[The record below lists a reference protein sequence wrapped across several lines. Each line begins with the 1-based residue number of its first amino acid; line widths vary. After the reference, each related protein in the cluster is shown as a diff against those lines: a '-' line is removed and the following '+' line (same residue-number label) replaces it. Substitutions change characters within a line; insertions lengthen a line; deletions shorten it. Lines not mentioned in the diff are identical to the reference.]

1 MKKMAM
7 GTMLLWAAMG
17 SLSAQSNTVVCAGAD
32 KNSKVGDMSYTIGQ
46 VDYLYTKNSHGGAVA
61 GVNQPYEE
69 NFAHHLNC
77 DGVELTLFPNPVH
90 DNFYVQAD
98 LVDVHYSYVLTDV
111 IGKLIAEGKL
121 TGEYTAFSL
130 TGYPAGTYYL
140 KIKYGSGSE
149 DYSTFKIIK
158 D

>member
-1 MKKMAM
+1 MKKI
-7 GTMLLWAAMG
+7 TMG
-17 SLSAQSNTVVCAGAD
+17 SLLLLAATGTLSAQSNTVVCGGSD
-32 KNSKVGDMSYTIGQ
+32 KNSKTGDMSYTIGQ
-46 VDYLYTKNSHGGAVA
+46 VDYLYTKNAYGGAVA

-98 LVDVHYSYVLTDV
+98 IVDVHYAYVLTDA
-111 IGKLIAEGKL
+111 IGKLISEGKL
-121 TGEYTAFSL
+121 TGEYTSFSL
-130 TGYPAGTYYL
+130 TGHPAGTYFL
-140 KIKYGSGSE
+140 KIKYGGGSD

-158 D
+158 N